1 MPLRVRCWDGL
12 DRLAMVLMSTMQIP
26 TTRVDKATFKQIFR
40 DYGEA
45 FWQRYG
51 HYFDANVCEVVDKM
65 LGCGDLASGYSTY
78 RCEHCQ
84 EMKRVAFSCKS
95 SFCLSCCKVYID
107 EWVRHI
113 GRTLYEGVP
122 YRHVVLTVP
131 DVIRMPFFHDRS
143 LLADLMKCGV
153 QMLSEALSWF
163 KKVS

>member
-1 MPLRVRCWDGL
+1 
-12 DRLAMVLMSTMQIP
+12 MVLMAIMQIP

-51 HYFDANVCEVVDKM
+51 HYFDVNVREVVDKM

-78 RCEHCQ
+78 RCDHCP
-84 EMKRVAFSCKS
+84 EVKRVAFSCKS

-113 GRTLYEGVP
+113 GQTLYEGVA
-122 YRHVVLTVP
+122 Y
-131 DVIRMPFFHDRS
+131 
-143 LLADLMKCGV
+143 
-153 QMLSEALSWF
+153 
-163 KKVS
+163 